1 MSPYCYSAFLLL
13 ALTGTLPAQAQ
24 REEALLEAE
33 GRTNGKSTL
42 EMVEREREE
51 LQKTSAVIQDDRDPV
66 SNGTVMTTN
75 GLILTKGSILKTIK
89 KPSVRLDRT
98 LYEEVDILGYDEDSD
113 LALIKIK
120 ATGLTVPLWGP
131 PPITGTVVVANGAT
145 TRTKRRA
152 KIGIVSAQ
160 TRPIPPVKVP
170 ALLGVAFVPD
180 QGLRIEQAYPLFAA
194 DNAGLKAGD
203 IILSLDGAAAKTTD
217 DVTRILAP
225 HTVGETVSATIKRGQ
240 ETLDVKIRF
249 IAPPASRNDQMSGR
263 FHTRR
268 DNFPE
273 CIQHDIPLSIYNAG
287 GPLLNRN
294 GETVG
299 INIARANRAESL
311 ALSAK
316 SVQKSFQKLLK
327 QSEKKK

>member
-1 MSPYCYSAFLLL
+1 MFLYRYSAFFFL
-13 ALTGTLPAQAQ
+13 ALAGAPPAPAQM
-24 REEALLEAE
+24 EESLLEAE

-42 EMVEREREE
+42 EIVEKEREI
-51 LQKTSAVIQDDRDPV
+51 LQRTGAVIQDDREPI
-66 SNGTVMTTN
+66 SNGTVMTSD

-98 LYEEVDILGYDEDSD
+98 LYEEVAILGYDEDSD

-120 ATGLTVPLWGP
+120 ATDLTVPLWGSP
-131 PPITGTVVVANGAT
+131 PAAGTVVIANGST

-152 KIGIVSAQ
+152 KIGVVSAL

-170 ALLGVAFVPD
+170 ALLGVAFAPD
-180 QGLRIEQAYPLFAA
+180 QGLRIEQVYPLFAA

-203 IILSLDGAAAKTTD
+203 ILLSLDGAAVKTTN
-217 DVTRILAP
+217 DVTRTLAP
-225 HTVGETVSATIKRGQ
+225 HTVGETVPATIKRDQ
-240 ETLDVKIRF
+240 ETLNVKIRF

-299 INIARANRAESL
+299 INIARVNRAESL

-316 SVQKSFQKLLK
+316 SVRNAFQKLLK